1 MRHGSLESGIGMFDY
16 ASEMMGWENVFH
28 CEISPFCRT
37 VLNYYWPKAKSYAN
51 VFGFN
56 GNKWRGKVDIISA
69 GFPCQPFSNA
79 GKRKGSTD
87 DRHIWPENM
96 RIFREA
102 QPAFIVC
109 ENVPGLVTIEDG
121 MVFEQ
126 VCLDLENEGYEVQ
139 TFIIPAVATDKD
151 HRRDRIWI
159 VAYNSS
165 YGRIQYR
172 GTIHNSEWNNKEQEQ
187 GRQQQPNGIRGCNEQ
202 SFINASNTDNFRCN
216 GGADNRSE
224 RHIQTTEKRFLQE
237 DKPERG
243 GREFGFG
250 QDNTV
255 FTDTL
260 NQGLQGS
267 EWSGSFQGGRKI
279 AYGATSQFFRNT
291 SRKEKWIE
299 AATRL
304 CTLDDGSA
312 GGLDLTAISKIKWRT
327 ESLKAAGNTIV
338 WEIAFEI
345 FKAIEQTEKLF
356 TE

>member
-16 ASEMMGWENVFH
+16 AAEMMGWENVFH

-37 VLNYYWPKAKSYAN
+37 ILNYYWPKAKSYAN

-56 GNKWRGKVDIISA
+56 GNEWRGKVDIITA

-87 DRHIWPENM
+87 VRHIWPENM

-102 QPAFIVC
+102 QPTFIVC
-109 ENVPGLVTIEDG
+109 ENVPGLITIENG

-159 VAYNSS
+159 VAKDTKCNGWANIWDKENADIREQRNIITGNRERICDEQVVTNPDN
-165 YGRIQYR
+165 GRQAQ
-172 GTIHNSEWNNKEQEQ
+172 QEQ
-187 GRQQQPNGIRGCNEQ
+187 QTTRNQQCNRE
-202 SFINASNTDNFRCN
+202 FEFNSNTKCERLQKPKQ
-216 GGADNRSE
+216 GELENRISNVE
-224 RHIQTTEKRFLQE
+224 RNDSQHN
-237 DKPERG
+237 ERS
-243 GREFGFG
+243 F
-250 QDNTV
+250 
-255 FTDTL
+255 
-260 NQGLQGS
+260 GLQD
-267 EWSGSFQGGRKI
+267 
-279 AYGATSQFFRNT
+279 
-291 SRKEKWIE
+291 RKETWFE

-312 GGLDLTAISKIKWRT
+312 GRLDTTAISKGKWRT

-345 FKAIEQTEKLF
+345 FKAIEETAAYLNY
-356 TE
+356 